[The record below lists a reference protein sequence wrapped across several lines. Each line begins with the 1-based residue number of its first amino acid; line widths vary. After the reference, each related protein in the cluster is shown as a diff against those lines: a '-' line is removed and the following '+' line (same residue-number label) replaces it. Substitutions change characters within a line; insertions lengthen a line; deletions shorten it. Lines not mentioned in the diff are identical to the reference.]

1 MKYIQL
7 IFAFTIISI
16 ATLHAQM
23 VNVPIQL
30 TQSVCSNVSQAKTAT
45 VQIGMV
51 CSDVKF
57 QEQIVIRQGTPVTF
71 NVEIK
76 KKKGCGI
83 PATVTVTP
91 VSTFDINNNIVPLT
105 GIPYSQEGEN
115 KVGKSVGLA
124 AGLGLTILFPFG
136 IFFLCMKGGDAC
148 INGGTMV
155 TATGSIQM

>member
-1 MKYIQL
+1 MKFIKL
-7 IFAFTIISI
+7 LFLLTIVSI
-16 ATLHAQM
+16 TSIHAQT
-23 VNVPIQL
+23 VNVPI
-30 TQSVCSNVSQAKTAT
+30 TIGQSVCSYVSQAKSAT
-45 VQIGMV
+45 TQIGTV
-51 CSDVKF
+51 SADVKY
-57 QEQIVIRQGTPVTF
+57 QDKVVITQGTPVTF

-124 AGLGLTILFPFG
+124 AGLGLTILCPFG
-136 IFFLCMKGGDAC
+136 LFFLCMKGGDAC

-155 TATGSIQM
+155 IATGSIQM

>member
-1 MKYIQL
+1 MKNIQL
-7 IFAFTIISI
+7 IITFTIISI

-23 VNVPIQL
+23 INVPIL
-30 TQSVCSNVSQAKTAT
+30 LNQSVCSNVNQAKTST

-51 CSDVKF
+51 YSDVKF

-83 PATVTVTP
+83 PATVTITP
-91 VSTFDINNNIVPLT
+91 VSTYDINNNMVPLT
-105 GIPYSQEGEN
+105 GTPYSQKGEN

-124 AGLGLTILFPFG
+124 CGLGLTILCPFG
-136 IFFLCMKGGDAC
+136 LFFLCMKGGDAC
-148 INGGTMV
+148 INGGTMI
-155 TATGSIQM
+155 TATGSVQM